1 MLSTLMNGKR
11 GLALAW
17 MMGLSVLLLVAAPS
31 RVHAEDRTQFLI
43 TRLQYP
49 PAAGVADDFRI
60 RTSAALGLGSLADVA
75 ERDKAITPLC
85 QSLSSD
91 PSDIVRQSVAAAL
104 KRLNRP
110 SAASCVRNR
119 LANEGNAQVKMQLQR
134 TLDALEGSSGSG
146 GGGGGS
152 PASSSGPWT
161 PKFVQNARYYVAI
174 SAITNNT
181 GRPIE
186 EVERAILPA
195 LRGKIESLGGYQLA
209 PAKEGMDAARAT
221 ISKRKLKGYYLA
233 ISVEKFDY
241 AGGNLRVRVK
251 CAVFDYP
258 GKNLRGEVPAGL
270 TQAGVRPGDHSAEQN
285 LMGMAAER
293 AAELFAQNFQ

>member
-1 MLSTLMNGKR
+1 MNGKR
-11 GLALAW
+11 VIAFAW
-17 MMGLSVLLLVAAPS
+17 MMGLFVLLFASSFASTV
-31 RVHAEDRTQFLI
+31 RAEDRTEFLI
-43 TRLQYP
+43 ARLKYP
-49 PAAGVADDFRI
+49 PAPGVADDFRI
-60 RTSAALGLGSLADVA
+60 RTSAALGLGALADVG
-75 ERDKAITPLC
+75 ERERAVTPLC
-85 QSLSSD
+85 QALSD
-91 PSDIVRQSVAAAL
+91 PNDIVRQSVAAAL

-110 SAASCVRNR
+110 SGASCVKAR
-119 LANEGNAQVKMQLQR
+119 LPNEASTQVKLQLQR
-134 TLDALEGSSGSG
+134 TLDALEPTDAAASNASSGAG
-146 GGGGGS
+146 
-152 PASSSGPWT
+152 SGPWA
-161 PKFVQNARYYVAI
+161 PKLVQNARYYVAI
-174 SAITNNT
+174 SPITNNT
-181 GRPIE
+181 GRPLD

-209 PAKEGMDAARAT
+209 PAKEGMETARAT

-233 ISVEKFDY
+233 VSVERFDY

>member
-17 MMGLSVLLLVAAPS
+17 MMGLSVLLLVAAAPDIAF
-31 RVHAEDRTQFLI
+31 AEDRTQFLI
-43 TRLQYP
+43 ARLQYP
-49 PAAGVADDFRI
+49 PAPGVADDFRI
-60 RTSAALGLGSLADVA
+60 RTSAALGLGSLADAA
-75 ERDKAITPLC
+75 ERDKAVTPLC

-91 PSDIVRQSVAAAL
+91 PNDIVRQSVAAAL

-110 SAASCVRNR
+110 SAVSCVRNR
-119 LANEGNAQVKMQLQR
+119 LGNEPNAQVKMQLQR
-134 TLDALEGSSGSG
+134 TLDALEPSS

-152 PASSSGPWT
+152 PGQSSGPWT
-161 PKFVQNARYYVAI
+161 PKFVQNARFYVAV
-174 SAITNNT
+174 SPITNNT

-195 LRGKIESLGGYQLA
+195 LRSKIESLGGYQLA

-221 ISKRKLKGYYLA
+221 IAKRKLKGYYLA

-293 AAELFAQNFQ
+293 AAELFTQNFQ

>member
-1 MLSTLMNGKR
+1 MNGKR
-11 GLALAW
+11 GIALAW
-17 MMGLSVLLLVAAPS
+17 MMGLFVLLFVPPV
-31 RVHAEDRTQFLI
+31 RAEDRTQFLI
-43 TRLQYP
+43 ARLQYP
-49 PAAGVADDFRI
+49 PAPGVADDFRI

-91 PSDIVRQSVAAAL
+91 PNDIVRQSVAAAL
-104 KRLNRP
+104 KRLGRP
-110 SAASCVRNR
+110 AAASCVRNR
-119 LANEGNAQVKMQLQR
+119 LANETNAQVKMQLQR
-134 TLDALEGSSGSG
+134 TLDALEPPAG

-152 PASSSGPWT
+152 AAPSSGPWT
-161 PKFVQNARYYVAI
+161 PKFVQNARYYVAV
-174 SAITNNT
+174 STITNNT
-181 GRPIE
+181 GRPND
-186 EVERAILPA
+186 EVERAILPS
-195 LRGKIESLGGYQLA
+195 LRSKIESLGGYQLA

-293 AAELFAQNFQ
+293 AAELFVQNFQ